1 MTKHATILFVDDD
14 PKAGELMLR
23 FSEGASYH
31 VEVFQDPQQALG
43 FFKTQSADLII
54 SDLRMPKL
62 SGIELLSAVRELDN
76 SVPFIIITGYAD
88 VENAIEAMRLGASDF
103 IKKPFDMDELRLQIE
118 KTLQHQAL
126 LRENT
131 LLKRQ
136 LSDERSRFGI
146 IGHARVLQDVF
157 RTIEKLADIRCNVIV
172 EGESGTGKELAAR
185 AIHFQGQYADKPF
198 IVIDCGALSDTL
210 LESELFGHEKGAFTG
225 AVSSKAGLLEAA
237 AGGTVFLDEIGNI
250 SDAMQIKLLRV
261 VQEQQVTRVG
271 GLRPIDIDVRFIV
284 ASNQDLEAMVA
295 QGHFR
300 HDLYH
305 RLNVVKLRMPAL
317 RERRDDI
324 PVLVQHFIDHFNQQ
338 YQRKVTGFD
347 AASMQQLL
355 QYDWPGNVRELQNL
369 VERHVALADHPLL
382 HLERLG
388 GPRPATARSESGIDQ
403 DLPSLQELE
412 RRYILKVLDHYQ
424 GNREQTAA
432 SLGINKST
440 LWRKLQQYRGDA
452 DESDSASAED

>member
-1 MTKHATILFVDDD
+1 MTENATIVFVDDD
-14 PKAGELMLR
+14 PKAGELMQR
-23 FSEGASYH
+23 FSEGASYRA
-31 VEVFQDPQQALG
+31 EVFQDPMRALAY
-43 FFKTQSADLII
+43 FRQHSADLII
-54 SDLRMPKL
+54 SDLRMPGL
-62 SGIELLSAVRELDN
+62 SGLELLAGVRELDTA
-76 SVPFIIITGYAD
+76 VPFIIITGYAD

-118 KTLQHQAL
+118 RTLQHQAL
-126 LRENT
+126 VKENS

-146 IGHARVLQDVF
+146 IGHAKILHDVF
-157 RTIEKLADIRCNVIV
+157 AIIEKLADIRCNVII

-185 AIHFQGQYADKPF
+185 AIHYQGQYADKPF

-295 QGHFR
+295 DGHFR

-305 RLNVVKLRMPAL
+305 RLNVVKIRMPAL
-317 RERRDDI
+317 RERREDI
-324 PVLVQHFIDHFNQQ
+324 PLLVQHFTDYFNRQ
-338 YQRKVTGFD
+338 YQRQVTGFD
-347 AASMQQLL
+347 AESMQRLV

-369 VERHVALADHPLL
+369 VERQVALADHPLL
-382 HLERLG
+382 HLEQLAS
-388 GPRPATARSESGIDQ
+388 PRTTHTAKDTGIDS
-403 DLPSLQELE
+403 DMPSLDELE
-412 RRYILKVLDHYQ
+412 QRYILKTLAHFR
-424 GNREQTAA
+424 GSREQTAA
-432 SLGINKST
+432 ALGINKST
-440 LWRKLQQYRGDA
+440 LWRKLQQYRVEEID
-452 DESDSASAED
+452 DEAGPSGE